1 MQLGYKVVREKNIKK
16 PEIGHCT
23 KAGTPLL
30 RHLKEFKV
38 KDGST
43 LDGLDVGKEIDMN
56 EIFSKGD
63 MVDCSGMSIGKGFQG
78 NIKRW
83 GHKRG
88 LMSHGTLLALPSY
101 IEVSSSKQSLWGWL

>member
-1 MQLGYKVVREKNIKK
+1 VQLGYKIVREKNIKK

-38 KDGST
+38 KNADQLEGM
-43 LDGLDVGKEIDMN
+43 DVGKEIDMS
-56 EIFSKGD
+56 ELFSKGD
-63 MVDCSGMSIGKGFQG
+63 VVDCSGMSIGKGFQG

-83 GHKRG
+83 GHRRG
-88 LMSHGTLLALPSY
+88 LMTHGAPLSPYLPFCR
-101 IEVSSSKQSLWGWL
+101 L